1 MTVEDKEFET
11 QSTVSQQSEKTTSFT
26 LNKVELN
33 PKAEVMRNTYSRDPE
48 DNSVH
53 ADEITVEEC
62 RHESDNEIDE
72 NDEEIILMDS
82 CTEDENES
90 EYESENEIANA
101 DELSQNVCVIC
112 LYISWIYSNKSP

>member
-1 MTVEDKEFET
+1 MNVEDKEFET
-11 QSTVSQQSEKTTSFT
+11 QSTVSQQSEKTTSIT
-26 LNKVELN
+26 LNKVELD
-33 PKAEVMRNTYSRDPE
+33 PKAEANVMRNTYSRDPE

-62 RHESDNEIDE
+62 RYESDTEIDE

-101 DELSQNVCVIC
+101 DELSQNVRIFC
-112 LYISWIYSNKSP
+112 LYIS